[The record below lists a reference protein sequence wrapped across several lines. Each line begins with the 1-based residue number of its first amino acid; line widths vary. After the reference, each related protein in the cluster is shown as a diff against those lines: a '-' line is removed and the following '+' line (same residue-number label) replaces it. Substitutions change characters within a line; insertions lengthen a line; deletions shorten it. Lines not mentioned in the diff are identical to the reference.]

1 MADAEQAETAGSAD
15 ASPMRTGR
23 ADLHMHTSV
32 GDGLSSVPEI
42 LAYVEEETD
51 LDIIA
56 ITDHDDVRA
65 ALETRDLAARRG
77 GRVEVIPGTEITTR
91 HGHVLALFVERD
103 FPMMQPL
110 DRTLAAIHESGGI
123 AVCPHPMSWLTTAI
137 SEAQLRRLHALGD
150 RGRAS
155 GVYFDALEVLN
166 PSIAGRV
173 AYERAKRLN
182 RTALHLPVI
191 AGSDAHAAHL
201 IGTAYTTFPGVT
213 TADLRAAVTAGTTR
227 AHGRFWTLGETWS
240 IAGESTYRAWFILP
254 VRRIQ
259 RVLGTANPPIPQPLP
274 SPPPLTPSAAMN
286 GGDVRDR
293 AEVAANG

>member
-1 MADAEQAETAGSAD
+1 MVDAGQAETAGNAS
-15 ASPMRTGR
+15 ASPVRTGR

-42 LAYVEEETD
+42 LTYVEQETD
-51 LDIIA
+51 LDVIA

-65 ALETRDLAARRG
+65 ALDARDLTARRG
-77 GRVEVIPGTEITTR
+77 GRTEVIPGTEITTR
-91 HGHVLALFVERD
+91 QGHVLALFVERD
-103 FPMMQPL
+103 FPMMQSL
-110 DRTLAAIHESGGI
+110 DHTLAAIHESGGI

-137 SEAQLRRLHALGD
+137 SEAHLRRLNGLSDG
-150 RGRAS
+150 GRAS
-155 GVYFDALEVLN
+155 GTYFDALEVLN

-173 AYERAKRLN
+173 AYARAKDLN

-201 IGTAYTTFPGVT
+201 IGTAYTTFPGT
-213 TADLRAAVTAGTTR
+213 TAADLRTAVAAGTTR

-254 VRRIQ
+254 VRRVQ
-259 RVLGTANPPIPQPLP
+259 RVLGMANPPVSQ
-274 SPPPLTPSAAMN
+274 PPPTPSAAS
-286 GGDVRDR
+286 DASDARAR
-293 AEVAANG
+293 AEVAADG

>member
-1 MADAEQAETAGSAD
+1 
-15 ASPMRTGR
+15 MRAGR

-42 LAYVEEETD
+42 LHYVEAETD
-51 LDIIA
+51 LDVIA

-65 ALETRDLAARRG
+65 ALDARDLAARRG
-77 GRVEVIPGTEITTR
+77 GHTQVIPGTEITTR

-110 DRTLAAIHESGGI
+110 DHTLAAIHESGGI

-137 SEAQLRRLHALGD
+137 SEAHLRRLHALGD
-150 RGRAS
+150 SGRAS
-155 GVYFDALEVLN
+155 GTYFDALEVLN

-173 AYERAKRLN
+173 AYERAKHLN
-182 RTALHLPVI
+182 RAELHLPVV

-201 IGTAYTTFPGVT
+201 TGTAYTTFPGT
-213 TADLRAAVTAGTTR
+213 TAADLRAAIAAGTTR
-227 AHGRFWTLGETWS
+227 AHGRFWTLGETWG

-254 VRRIQ
+254 VRRMQ
-259 RVLGTANPPIPQPLP
+259 RAFGTANLPIPQPP
-274 SPPPLTPSAAMN
+274 SPALSSVHDAR
-286 GGDVRDR
+286 DVENRT
-293 AEVAANG
+293 EVAAHG